1 MTASFALGDVVAAP
15 GELVHGWFELA
26 TLPTGHR
33 ERLPIVL
40 VRGREPGP
48 TVWITANIHGDEVTG
63 LSVVHGLL
71 EHGLADRLRG
81 TLVAIPSLNPAGLHA
96 RQRVSY
102 LDRRDPNR
110 LFPDFPPEPGQGSDH
125 PAVLEAGY
133 ARLFAEMRR
142 ADFLVDLHC
151 YGLRACCFIIRDR
164 VLYRRPEDLPAAREL
179 ADRLDALCAWTGLP
193 VVNEIPSDRYLQAR
207 LHRSVSGT
215 ALLQARIPAITVE
228 LGLTGAVD
236 PAARQAGIT
245 ACLNVLRGAG
255 MLPGDIEPVVG
266 IPIPRVEFPVMR
278 DLVPR
283 ARATGIVHYHVEP
296 GDVVCVGDRLA
307 TLSDIHGRSL
317 PAGGDVRADVDGW
330 ILALPHGVL
339 CYEGEAVVH
348 MAVPDTGPPVELDP
362 NYDPSIAR

>member
-1 MTASFALGDVVAAP
+1 MTTPFALGDVVAAP
-15 GELVHGWFELA
+15 GETAHGWFELA
-26 TLPTGHR
+26 ALPTGHR

-40 VRGREPGP
+40 VRGREDGP
-48 TVWITANIHGDEVTG
+48 IVWVTANIHGDEVTG
-63 LSVVHGLL
+63 LAVVHALL
-71 EHGLADRLRG
+71 ARGLASQLRG

-110 LFPDFPPEPGQGSDH
+110 LFPDYPPSPGQVIDH

-133 ARLFAEMRR
+133 ARLFAEMQR

-164 VLYRRPEDLPAAREL
+164 VLYRRPEELPAAREL
-179 ADRLDALCAWTGLP
+179 ADRLAALCQWTGLP
-193 VVNEIPSDRYLQAR
+193 IVHEVPSDRYLEAR

-215 ALLQARIPAITVE
+215 ALLQAQIPAITVE

-236 PAARQAGIT
+236 PAARDAGVT

-255 MLPGDIEPVVG
+255 MLPGAIEPLTG
-266 IPIPRVEFPVMR
+266 IPIPQIDFPVMR

-283 ARATGIVHYHVEP
+283 ARASGIVHYHVEP
-296 GDVVCVGDRLA
+296 GDVVRAGDRLA
-307 TLSDIHGRSL
+307 TLTDIHGRLL
-317 PAGGDVRADVDGW
+317 PEGGDVRAGVDGW

-339 CYEGEAVVH
+339 CYEGEPVVH
-348 MAVPDTGPPVELDP
+348 MAVPDEGPEVELDP
-362 NYDPSIAR
+362 TWDAEAP

>member
-1 MTASFALGDVVAAP
+1 MTASFALGDVVAKP

-33 ERLPIVL
+33 ERLPIIV
-40 VRGREPGP
+40 VHGREPGP
-48 TVWITANIHGDEVTG
+48 VLWITANIHGDEVTG
-63 LSVVHGLL
+63 LSVVHAI
-71 EHGLADRLRG
+71 LATDLASRLRG

-110 LFPDFPPEPGQGSDH
+110 LFPDFPAEPGHNIDH
-125 PAVLEAGY
+125 PAVLESGY

-164 VLYRRPEDLPAAREL
+164 VLYRRPDEHDAATDLAE
-179 ADRLDALCAWTGLP
+179 RLNTLCTWTGLP
-193 VVNEIPSDRYLQAR
+193 VVNEVPSDRYLEAR

-236 PAARQAGIT
+236 PAARHAGII
-245 ACLNVLRGAG
+245 ACNNVLKGAG
-255 MLPGDIEPVVG
+255 MVPGELEPMVG
-266 IPIPRVEFPVMR
+266 IPLPRVDFPVMR
-278 DLVPR
+278 DLAPR
-283 ARATGIVHYHVEP
+283 ARATGIVHYLVEP
-296 GDVVCVGDRLA
+296 GDVVRVGDRLA
-307 TLSDIHGRSL
+307 TLTDIHGRPL
-317 PAGGDVRADVDGW
+317 PAGGDIRAEVDGW

-348 MAVPDTGPPVELDP
+348 MAVPDAGPAVELDP
-362 NYDPSIAR
+362 AYDDTIL

>member
-1 MTASFALGDVVAAP
+1 MTASFALGDVVARP
-15 GELVHGWFELA
+15 GELAHGWFELA

-33 ERLPIVL
+33 ERLPIIV
-40 VRGREPGP
+40 VHGREPGP

-63 LSVVHGLL
+63 LSVVHGI
-71 EHGLADRLRG
+71 LAPDLATRLRG
-81 TLVAIPSLNPAGLHA
+81 TLVAVPSLNPAGLHA

-110 LFPDFPPEPGQGSDH
+110 LFPDFPAEPGQSIDH
-125 PAVLEAGY
+125 PAVLESGY
-133 ARLFAEMRR
+133 ARLFAEIRR

-164 VLYRRPEDLPAAREL
+164 VLYRRADDQAAATDLAE
-179 ADRLDALCAWTGLP
+179 RLNTLCTWTGLP
-193 VVNEIPSDRYLQAR
+193 VVNEVPSDRYLEAR

-236 PAARQAGIT
+236 PAARQAGII
-245 ACLNVLRGAG
+245 ACNNVLRGAG
-255 MLPGDIEPVVG
+255 MLPGPLAPMSG
-266 IPIPRVEFPVMR
+266 IPVPHVEFPVMR

-296 GDVVCVGDRLA
+296 GDVVRLGDRLA
-307 TLSDIHGRSL
+307 TLTDIHGRPL
-317 PAGGDVRADVDGW
+317 PAGGDIRAEVDGW

-348 MAVPDTGPPVELDP
+348 MAVPDAGPAVELDP
-362 NYDPSIAR
+362 TYDDTIL